1 MRILIIGAG
10 GVGGYLAG
18 NFAKNGIDVTLFA
31 TPKTNKFIAKN
42 GLKIKD
48 VDKEFS
54 ICIKTKLSGIYDVI
68 ILAVKAYN
76 LDDVLEII
84 KKHSNK
90 NTIVLP
96 LLNGVGHFEKL
107 KFNLKKGCIYI
118 VSHKKDINFIEK
130 KSPLFYLCY
139 EKDEKL
145 DTLFSKTDLKV
156 KSSENIDVDVW
167 KKYLFIATFATLTS
181 YYQKPMGWVIENR
194 EDEVIEFVKR
204 MLNLAKNLGIN
215 LDEKKEIEKIIKQAK
230 NIPYDSKTSMQIDF
244 EKGNKTELENLVG
257 FLKNDEF
264 IAKFYK
270 KLNSIDYNQ

>member
-42 GLKIKD
+42 GLQIKD
-48 VDKEFS
+48 VKEEYS
-54 ICIKTKLSGIYDVI
+54 VCVKTKLSGVYDVI

-84 KKHSNK
+84 KTHSDE

-107 KFNLKKGCIYI
+107 KKFNIKKGCIYI

-145 DTLFSKTDLKV
+145 DELFSKTDLKV
-156 KSSENIDVDVW
+156 KSSENIDIDVW

-181 YYQKPMGWVIENR
+181 YYKNSMGWVIENK
-194 EDEVIEFVKR
+194 EYEVIEFVKR
-204 MLNLAKNLGIN
+204 MINLAKNLGIE
-215 LDEKKEIEKIIKQAK
+215 LDENREIEKIIKQAK

-244 EKGNKTELENLVG
+244 EKNNKTELENLVG

-264 IAKFYK
+264 ITKYYQ
-270 KLNSIDYNQ
+270 KLNSID

>member
-1 MRILIIGAG
+1 MKVLIIGAG

-18 NFAKNGIDVTLFA
+18 NFAKNEIDITLFA

-48 VDKEFS
+48 IQEEYSV
-54 ICIKTKLSGIYDVI
+54 CVKTKLSGVYDVI

-76 LDDVLEII
+76 LDSVLEII
-84 KKHSNK
+84 KSHSYK

-107 KFNLKKGCIYI
+107 KEFNLKKGCIYI

-145 DTLFSKTDLKV
+145 DELFSKTDLKV
-156 KSSENIDVDVW
+156 KSSENIDIDVW

-181 YYQKPMGWVIENR
+181 YYKKSMGWVIENK

-204 MLNLAKNLGIN
+204 MINLAKELGIG
-215 LDEKKEIEKIIKQAK
+215 LDEQKEIEKIIKQAH

-244 EKGNKTELENLVG
+244 EKNNKTELANLVG

-264 IAKFYK
+264 ITKYYQ
-270 KLNSIDYNQ
+270 KLNSID

>member
-1 MRILIIGAG
+1 MRVLIIGAG

-18 NFAKNGIDVTLFA
+18 NFAKNGIDTTLLA
-31 TPKTNKFIAKN
+31 TPKTNQFIAKN

-48 VDKEFS
+48 VDNEYS
-54 ICIKTKLSGIYDVI
+54 VCVKTNPSGVYDVI

-76 LDDVLEII
+76 LEDILEVV
-84 KKHSNK
+84 KTHSDE

-107 KFNLKKGCIYI
+107 KKFNIKKGCIYI

-145 DTLFSKTDLKV
+145 DELFSKTDLKV
-156 KSSENIDVDVW
+156 KSSENIDIDVW
-167 KKYLFIATFATLTS
+167 KKYLFIATFATFTS
-181 YYQKPMGWVIENR
+181 YYKNSMGWVIENK
-194 EDEVIEFVKR
+194 EYEVIEFVKR
-204 MLNLAKNLGIN
+204 MINLAKNLGIE
-215 LDEKKEIEKIIKQAK
+215 LDENREIEKIIKQAK

-244 EKGNKTELENLVG
+244 EKNNKTELENLVG

-264 IAKFYK
+264 ITKYYQ
-270 KLNSIDYNQ
+270 KLNSID

>member
-42 GLKIKD
+42 GLQIKD
-48 VDKEFS
+48 VKEEYS
-54 ICIKTKLSGIYDVI
+54 VCVKTKLSGVYDVI

-84 KKHSNK
+84 KTHSDE

-107 KFNLKKGCIYI
+107 KKFNIKKGCIYI

-145 DTLFSKTDLKV
+145 DELFSKTDLKV

-181 YYQKPMGWVIENR
+181 YYKKPMGWVIENR
-194 EDEVIEFVKR
+194 EYEVIEFVKR
-204 MLNLAKNLGIN
+204 MINLAKNLGIE
-215 LDEKKEIEKIIKQAK
+215 LDENREIEKIIKQAK
-230 NIPYDSKTSMQIDF
+230 NIPYDSKTSMQLDF

-264 IAKFYK
+264 ITKYYQ
-270 KLNSIDYNQ
+270 KLNFID

>member
-42 GLKIKD
+42 GLQIKD
-48 VDKEFS
+48 VKEEYS
-54 ICIKTKLSGIYDVI
+54 VCVKTKLSGVYDVI

-84 KKHSNK
+84 KTHSDE

-107 KFNLKKGCIYI
+107 KKFNIKKGCIYI

-145 DTLFSKTDLKV
+145 DELFSKTDLKV
-156 KSSENIDVDVW
+156 KSSENIDIDVW
-167 KKYLFIATFATLTS
+167 KKYLFIATFATFTS
-181 YYQKPMGWVIENR
+181 YYKNSMGWVIENK
-194 EDEVIEFVKR
+194 EYEVIEFVKR
-204 MLNLAKNLGIN
+204 MINLAKNLGIE
-215 LDEKKEIEKIIKQAK
+215 LDENREIEKIIKQAK

-244 EKGNKTELENLVG
+244 EKNNKTELENLVG

-264 IAKFYK
+264 ITKYYQ
-270 KLNSIDYNQ
+270 KLNSID